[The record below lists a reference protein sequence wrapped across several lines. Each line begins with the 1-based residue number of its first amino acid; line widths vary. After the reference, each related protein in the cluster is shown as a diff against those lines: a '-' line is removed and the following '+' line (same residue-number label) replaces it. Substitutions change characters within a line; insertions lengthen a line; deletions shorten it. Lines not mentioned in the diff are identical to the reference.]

1 MHNVHKNKGEE
12 IMYNNSKLE
21 FDFNNVT
28 AELEKKNIKELRESI
43 GMSRQE
49 FCTVFDVPYRTL
61 QSWEHGTREMS
72 ALTKRLLAYF
82 ILNEKNKQNI
92 NNTEYDEDGIPKLE
106 YIQVGEFLLPNLALD
121 KVDGYIGVWGIRRK
135 NFLKEHKPAVYSSML
150 LMDELNQHLI
160 DTQKAADER
169 RNC

>member
-1 MHNVHKNKGEE
+1 MD
-12 IMYNNSKLE
+12 NNSKLE

-28 AELEKKNIKELRESI
+28 AELEKKDIKELRESI

-82 ILNEKNKQNI
+82 ILNEKNKQNSKVS
-92 NNTEYDEDGIPKLE
+92 NEDGKKD
-106 YIQVGEFLLPNLALD
+106 GEEN
-121 KVDGYIGVWGIRRK
+121 K
-135 NFLKEHKPAVYSSML
+135 
-150 LMDELNQHLI
+150 
-160 DTQKAADER
+160 
-169 RNC
+169 

>member
-1 MHNVHKNKGEE
+1 M
-12 IMYNNSKLE
+12 
-21 FDFNNVT
+21 
-28 AELEKKNIKELRESI
+28 EKK
-43 GMSRQE
+43 
-49 FCTVFDVPYRTL
+49 
-61 QSWEHGTREMS
+61 
-72 ALTKRLLAYF
+72 
-82 ILNEKNKQNI
+82 I

-160 DTQKAADER
+160 DIQKAANER
-169 RNC
+169 MDLLEEQLLKNDPAPEKEKDAMAWTRHMNQIKHQAEEIVKSEIIYV

>member
-1 MHNVHKNKGEE
+1 MLYFKHRKTHNVHENKGEE
-12 IMYNNSKLE
+12 TMDNNSKIE

-28 AELEKKNIKELRESI
+28 AELEKKDIKELRESI

-82 ILNEKNKQNI
+82 ILNEKNKQNSEI
-92 NNTEYDEDGIPKLE
+92 SKEDGKKD
-106 YIQVGEFLLPNLALD
+106 GEEN
-121 KVDGYIGVWGIRRK
+121 K
-135 NFLKEHKPAVYSSML
+135 
-150 LMDELNQHLI
+150 
-160 DTQKAADER
+160 
-169 RNC
+169 

>member
-1 MHNVHKNKGEE
+1 MLYFKHRKMHNVHKNKGEE
-12 IMYNNSKLE
+12 TMDNNSKIE

-28 AELEKKNIKELRESI
+28 AELEKKDIKELRESI

-82 ILNEKNKQNI
+82 ILNEKNKQNSEI
-92 NNTEYDEDGIPKLE
+92 SKEDGKKD
-106 YIQVGEFLLPNLALD
+106 GEEN
-121 KVDGYIGVWGIRRK
+121 K
-135 NFLKEHKPAVYSSML
+135 
-150 LMDELNQHLI
+150 
-160 DTQKAADER
+160 
-169 RNC
+169 

>member
-1 MHNVHKNKGEE
+1 MDNK
-12 IMYNNSKLE
+12 SKLE

-28 AELEKKNIKELRESI
+28 AELEKKDIKELRESI

-82 ILNEKNKQNI
+82 ILNEKNKQNSKVS
-92 NNTEYDEDGIPKLE
+92 NEDGKKD
-106 YIQVGEFLLPNLALD
+106 GEEN
-121 KVDGYIGVWGIRRK
+121 K
-135 NFLKEHKPAVYSSML
+135 
-150 LMDELNQHLI
+150 
-160 DTQKAADER
+160 
-169 RNC
+169 

>member
-82 ILNEKNKQNI
+82 ILNEKNKQNSEVS
-92 NNTEYDEDGIPKLE
+92 NEDGKKD
-106 YIQVGEFLLPNLALD
+106 GEEN
-121 KVDGYIGVWGIRRK
+121 K
-135 NFLKEHKPAVYSSML
+135 
-150 LMDELNQHLI
+150 
-160 DTQKAADER
+160 
-169 RNC
+169 

>member
-12 IMYNNSKLE
+12 IMDNNSKLE

-28 AELEKKNIKELRESI
+28 AELEKKDIKELRESI

-82 ILNEKNKQNI
+82 ILNEKNKQNSKVS
-92 NNTEYDEDGIPKLE
+92 NEDGKKD
-106 YIQVGEFLLPNLALD
+106 GEEN
-121 KVDGYIGVWGIRRK
+121 K
-135 NFLKEHKPAVYSSML
+135 
-150 LMDELNQHLI
+150 
-160 DTQKAADER
+160 
-169 RNC
+169 

>member
-1 MHNVHKNKGEE
+1 
-12 IMYNNSKLE
+12 MYNNSKLE

-82 ILNEKNKQNI
+82 ILNEKNKQNSEVS
-92 NNTEYDEDGIPKLE
+92 NEDGKKD
-106 YIQVGEFLLPNLALD
+106 GEEN
-121 KVDGYIGVWGIRRK
+121 K
-135 NFLKEHKPAVYSSML
+135 
-150 LMDELNQHLI
+150 
-160 DTQKAADER
+160 
-169 RNC
+169 

>member
-1 MHNVHKNKGEE
+1 MLYFKYRKMHNVHKNKGEE
-12 IMYNNSKLE
+12 IMDNNSKLE

-28 AELEKKNIKELRESI
+28 AELEKKDIKELRESI

-82 ILNEKNKQNI
+82 ILNEKNKQNSKVS
-92 NNTEYDEDGIPKLE
+92 NEDGKKD
-106 YIQVGEFLLPNLALD
+106 GEEN
-121 KVDGYIGVWGIRRK
+121 K
-135 NFLKEHKPAVYSSML
+135 
-150 LMDELNQHLI
+150 
-160 DTQKAADER
+160 
-169 RNC
+169 

>member
-12 IMYNNSKLE
+12 TMDNKSKLE

-28 AELEKKNIKELRESI
+28 AELEKKDIKELRESI

-82 ILNEKNKQNI
+82 ILNEKNKQNSKVS
-92 NNTEYDEDGIPKLE
+92 NEDGKKD
-106 YIQVGEFLLPNLALD
+106 GEEN
-121 KVDGYIGVWGIRRK
+121 K
-135 NFLKEHKPAVYSSML
+135 
-150 LMDELNQHLI
+150 
-160 DTQKAADER
+160 
-169 RNC
+169 